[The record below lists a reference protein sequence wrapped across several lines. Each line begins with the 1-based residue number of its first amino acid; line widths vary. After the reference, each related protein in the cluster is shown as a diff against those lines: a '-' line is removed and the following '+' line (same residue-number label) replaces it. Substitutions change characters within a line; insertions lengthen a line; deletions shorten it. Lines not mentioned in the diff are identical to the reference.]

1 MCSLLTR
8 QGQEVL
14 LAHALKGHP
23 STTVLLN
30 VIEAS
35 DWTVKEFSEIWSVIQ
50 SYWATYHSLP
60 SKSEVLEA
68 VSGDALRV
76 AIGLYAFSDYESVA
90 LLVDKALN
98 FVKARRL
105 KLVVNSAMSSL
116 DTDPLY
122 TEHVLREGLMNLPT
136 INCSVSSLDDLLPD
150 AIYNYEDNI
159 FGLPTGLEVLDRNL
173 KGGVGLGEIFVVS
186 GPSASGKSTLLSYI
200 CGSVAR
206 IVPSLYLTL
215 ELPEARVAQLLTARM
230 GRIPQNELTSNL
242 SGERFVSVRQRIKAH
257 MPVRIK
263 YFPSKTVTVSQI
275 GGMLDYLRYV
285 ENLHIK
291 ALFLDYADLLT
302 TAKISNNAP
311 EWQRIATVYQ
321 ELVDLGRIFDV
332 AIFTASQLKNNDS
345 IRTNVQEEIQ
355 QGDIAGS
362 IEKVNKADVFIG
374 WKPVESSESTT
385 RGILSFVKVRNGA
398 TPPPYMISFDRNL
411 MRIQVQHQF
420 QSEDRAV
427 MLGQQNT
434 AILTGNPQPRQREP
448 RRRGV
453 IEPA

>member
-1 MCSLLTR
+1 
-8 QGQEVL
+8 
-14 LAHALKGHP
+14 
-23 STTVLLN
+23 
-30 VIEAS
+30 
-35 DWTVKEFSEIWSVIQ
+35 
-50 SYWATYHSLP
+50 
-60 SKSEVLEA
+60 
-68 VSGDALRV
+68 
-76 AIGLYAFSDYESVA
+76 
-90 LLVDKALN
+90 
-98 FVKARRL
+98 
-105 KLVVNSAMSSL
+105 
-116 DTDPLY
+116 
-122 TEHVLREGLMNLPT
+122 
-136 INCSVSSLDDLLPD
+136 
-150 AIYNYEDNI
+150 
-159 FGLPTGLEVLDRNL
+159 
-173 KGGVGLGEIFVVS
+173 
-186 GPSASGKSTLLSYI
+186 
-200 CGSVAR
+200 
-206 IVPSLYLTL
+206 
-215 ELPEARVAQLLTARM
+215 
-230 GRIPQNELTSNL
+230 
-242 SGERFVSVRQRIKAH
+242 
-257 MPVRIK
+257 
-263 YFPSKTVTVSQI
+263 
-275 GGMLDYLRYV
+275 MLDYLRYV